1 MSKNYKE
8 PTTEES
14 IINAAE
20 EVFLTNGVNRTTM
33 SMIAIKAKISRT
45 SLNYYYRSKEQL
57 FNIVFSR
64 IIGSKIIP
72 SLTNLIE
79 SEITILEKI
88 KNFIDEYIDLGIS
101 NPSNPVFLI
110 MELQRE
116 PGPIVEIFGQMNLNI
131 KKLKNQIDHE
141 IKTGLIKQ
149 FNLEDLYTNVM
160 GMSIFPLLSKPVL
173 MEHIFNKK
181 DDEFLD
187 FFENRKKI
195 IYMVI
200 EKWLKA

>member
-20 EVFLTNGVNRTTM
+20 EVFLTNGVTRTTM

-88 KNFIDEYIDLGIS
+88 KNFIDEYIDLVIS
-101 NPSNPVFLI
+101 NPSIPVFLI

>member
-20 EVFLTNGVNRTTM
+20 EVFLTNGVTRTTM
-33 SMIAIKAKISRT
+33 SMIATQAKISRT

-79 SEITILEKI
+79 SDITILEKI
-88 KNFIDEYIDLGIS
+88 KNFIDEYIDLVIS
-101 NPSNPVFLI
+101 NPSIPVFLI

-116 PGPIVEIFGQMNLNI
+116 PGPIIEIFGQMNLNI

-173 MEHIFNKK
+173 MQHIFNEK

>member
-20 EVFLTNGVNRTTM
+20 EVFLTNGVTRTTM
-33 SMIAIKAKISRT
+33 SMIATQAKISRT

-88 KNFIDEYIDLGIS
+88 KNFIDEYIDLVIS
-101 NPSNPVFLI
+101 NPSIPVFLI

-116 PGPIVEIFGQMNLNI
+116 PGPIIEIFGQMNLNI

-187 FFENRKKI
+187 FFENRKRV

>member
-88 KNFIDEYIDLGIS
+88 KNFIDEYIDLVIS
-101 NPSNPVFLI
+101 NPSIPVFLI

>member
-88 KNFIDEYIDLGIS
+88 KNFIDEYIDLVIS
-101 NPSNPVFLI
+101 NPSIPVFLI

-200 EKWLKA
+200 EKWLKE